1 MSKIDENPIK
11 VCIID
16 FMIIPCLPL
25 EVTYV
30 GSSLINLL
38 NMGWVLILNWLMTC
52 NMLMWVTDSNTNT
65 LGDSGK
71 WFERWFCD
79 CLMLDLP
86 KSTL

>member
-38 NMGWVLILNWLMTC
+38 NMGWVLILN
-52 NMLMWVTDSNTNT
+52 
-65 LGDSGK
+65 
-71 WFERWFCD
+71 
-79 CLMLDLP
+79 
-86 KSTL
+86 